1 MMKARNLLIVVSL
14 LVIAT
19 LAFADDVD
27 RRTALGLHF
36 GTSSGNGYSM
46 RWINGNRG
54 LQCTFGAYTAGS
66 NNNVD
71 YDYDYYGQ
79 SELYSTTAEG
89 RRAALELAAN
99 YLHTLDEFP
108 NGMLYIMAGG
118 SCRYIQKRMFEVD
131 IVNHQVD
138 WESERSYQKRE
149 LRWTIGAG
157 PGFEIG
163 YGSKFRLALEMPLTY
178 NWKNDIIMYIP
189 QVGIYYYFR

>member
-1 MMKARNLLIVVSL
+1 MLYSCLKSGSCAPLCKSFLTTRIPSAFPTSNGSFKTFAADKAS
-14 LVIAT
+14 
-19 LAFADDVD
+19 
-27 RRTALGLHF
+27 
-36 GTSSGNGYSM
+36 
-46 RWINGNRG
+46 
-54 LQCTFGAYTAGS
+54 AGS
-66 NNNVD
+66 LA
-71 YDYDYYGQ
+71 
-79 SELYSTTAEG
+79 SSITLYAS
-89 RRAALELAAN
+89 N
-99 YLHTLDEFP
+99 LHTLDEFP
-108 NGMLYIMAGG
+108 NGKLYIMAGG